1 MNYLV
6 ILFKNKKKRKIIN
19 RFITEENAIS
29 FFKKTKNENIVHFE
43 KIIDG
48 YDFCEFELGL
58 ARKNDGRFSKYF
70 FKDDLGRQ
78 IKLDLEDPDYE
89 LIDISKFKVEE
100 KFVDNQKNK
109 KITLIEF
116 YSDYLSTDT
125 IKLVFILNNKIFV
138 QEDTNFKM
146 FTFKTEE
153 ECLRFLDSLSKFL
166 IENEKTNCI
175 LINDV
180 SSFQKKYLYDLLE
193 SNGFDKSVL
202 YRKFTTYRK

>member
-1 MNYLV
+1 M
-6 ILFKNKKKRKIIN
+6 
-19 RFITEENAIS
+19 
-29 FFKKTKNENIVHFE
+29 
-43 KIIDG
+43 
-48 YDFCEFELGL
+48 
-58 ARKNDGRFSKYF
+58 
-70 FKDDLGRQ
+70 GRQ
-78 IKLDLEDPDYE
+78 IKLDLEDPNYE

-116 YSDYLSTDT
+116 YGDYLLTNT

-138 QEDTNFKM
+138 QEDVNFKM

-153 ECLRFLDSLSKFL
+153 EGLRFLDSLSKFL
-166 IENEKTNCI
+166 IQNEKTNCI

-193 SNGFDKSVL
+193 SNGFDKSIL